1 MRRNPEFD
9 PLVGFSDGVKECE
22 AVKEGLKEDDNGG
35 SDSVVGLPDGAVV
48 GCGKGRKVDAGGG
61 CRSSKDEAETNESI
75 SSGRNELQ
83 QVM

>member
-1 MRRNPEFD
+1 M
-9 PLVGFSDGVKECE
+9 
-22 AVKEGLKEDDNGG
+22 KEGLKGDDNGG
-35 SDSVVGLPDGAVV
+35 SDSVVELPDGAVV